1 MAAAAYVDHFAAECL
16 VSMSSRAVVHGP
28 REGPEPG
35 PEGAA
40 AVAATL
46 PRVEERRDGKDS
58 ASLFVVARILAD
70 LNQQAPAP
78 APAERREGAAARK
91 ARTPCRLPPAPP
103 PAPEPASPGAGG
115 AAAAPLSPAWSEPEP
130 EPEAGL
136 ELEREPGPA
145 GSGEPG
151 LRQRGRR
158 GRSRADLE
166 SPQRKHKCHYAGC
179 EKVYGKSS
187 HLKAHLRTHTG
198 LGGMYV
204 RFQAGCL
211 LWSCLRQMLEL
222 AAWESSVIANYRNA
236 EGMCVSLPEIT
247 QDNRASFP
255 QLQFCSTCIS
265 RVHGTVGLS
274 LLVVFVPG
282 WPVGVELHGS
292 APSPAAGRTATRSSR
307 APTSWL
313 GTTAR
318 TRARRSSA
326 APSATSAS
334 CAATT

>member
-1 MAAAAYVDHFAAECL
+1 MHSPPAL
-16 VSMSSRAVVHGP
+16 
-28 REGPEPG
+28 
-35 PEGAA
+35 
-40 AVAATL
+40 
-46 PRVEERRDGKDS
+46 RR
-58 ASLFVVARILAD
+58 
-70 LNQQAPAP
+70 PAP
-78 APAERREGAAARK
+78 CRRKGVFPAACLMLGCLQ
-91 ARTPCRLPPAPP
+91 PSLLDGQPQLWRLLPAPSGHP
-103 PAPEPASPGAGG
+103 LSISEGQDQTLGVPAGG
-115 AAAAPLSPAWSEPEP
+115 GKWDANRIWQDVRLRT
-130 EPEAGL
+130 G
-136 ELEREPGPA
+136 
-145 GSGEPG
+145 G
-151 LRQRGRR
+151 LRRKKRR
-158 GRSRADLE
+158 GLGGST
-166 SPQRKHKCHYAGC
+166 C
-179 EKVYGKSS
+179 
-187 HLKAHLRTHTG
+187 